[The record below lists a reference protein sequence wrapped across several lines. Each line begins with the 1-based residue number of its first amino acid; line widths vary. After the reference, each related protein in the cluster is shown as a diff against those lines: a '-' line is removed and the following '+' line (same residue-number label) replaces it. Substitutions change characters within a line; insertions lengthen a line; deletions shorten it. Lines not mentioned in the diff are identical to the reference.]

1 MKSHEWGSKAL
12 WMDHDFPHPKPK
24 EIKPP
29 KRFHSVLTVI
39 SERGPLF
46 FAEYILFFTAYVF
59 NIKQKI
65 ETKDLQ
71 SSHYSCAAAAGSLR
85 LKTDFTATVF
95 NFAKRNELFPP
106 VATHRSILWLVT
118 SGLRRLQDIAK
129 KGRWAFVFLLIGTGY
144 QAVKSYNNLLYTTGD
159 IRHDVNGAWLASM
172 HMVGKCPAGSM
183 DASWP
188 SIWYGLFVFIQWVW
202 TSLCLLL
209 ACCSSVFWGISSLL
223 FNFCLSHSWHS
234 GLLSSWIAKRA
245 AASFQS
251 LRPACLRQTPSFRN
265 SCPREFFVFTHFNHV
280 QNARCSTPRRMF
292 ERARNSGSC
301 EIIR

>member
-1 MKSHEWGSKAL
+1 MSSTSSKSWNRGSQ
-12 WMDHDFPHPKPK
+12 
-24 EIKPP
+24 
-29 KRFHSVLTVI
+29 R
-39 SERGPLF
+39 
-46 FAEYILFFTAYVF
+46 
-59 NIKQKI
+59 
-65 ETKDLQ
+65 
-71 SSHYSCAAAAGSLR
+71 SHYPCAAAAGSLR

-245 AASFQS
+245 TASFQS
-251 LRPACLRQTPSFRN
+251 LRPTCLRQTPSFRN
-265 SCPREFFVFTHFNHV
+265 SCPREFFVFHILTMFRMQGV
-280 QNARCSTPRRMF
+280 QRLDECLK
-292 ERARNSGSC
+292 ERGTQEVAELSDS
-301 EIIR
+301 